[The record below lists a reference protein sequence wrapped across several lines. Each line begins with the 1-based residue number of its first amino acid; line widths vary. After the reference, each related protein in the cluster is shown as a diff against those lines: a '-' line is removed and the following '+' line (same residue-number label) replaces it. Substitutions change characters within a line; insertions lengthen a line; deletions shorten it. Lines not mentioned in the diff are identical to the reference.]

1 MSQLLMLGKS
11 NISNANKVRDEDL
24 DAHMLNIDWPEDS
37 GKKAKIIRTR
47 AQSMTGNVEEV
58 CNSFIT
64 VLRRKACDLRRKAC
78 DDGAEACDLQ
88 SNYKGLRPPA
98 TIGRLGKVGVLLGI
112 ELYSLKVWSRSACSL
127 NTFGIDFPT
136 ST

>member
-1 MSQLLMLGKS
+1 MTSALRNELFRSVMLGKS

-37 GKKAKIIRTR
+37 GKRAKIIRTR

-64 VLRRKACDLRRKAC
+64 
-78 DDGAEACDLQ
+78 G
-88 SNYKGLRPPA
+88 
-98 TIGRLGKVGVLLGI
+98 
-112 ELYSLKVWSRSACSL
+112 
-127 NTFGIDFPT
+127 
-136 ST
+136 